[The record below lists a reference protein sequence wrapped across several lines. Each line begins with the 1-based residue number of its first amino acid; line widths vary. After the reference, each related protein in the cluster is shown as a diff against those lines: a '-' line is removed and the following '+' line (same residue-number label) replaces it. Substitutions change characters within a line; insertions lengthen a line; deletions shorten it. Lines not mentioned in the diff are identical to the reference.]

1 MLQYLVAFLVLLS
14 TVKLWHLF
22 RVNPKMNVF
31 TATLE
36 RAWSD
41 MSGFL
46 LIVVLLLVA
55 YSTAVSTHTLPVW
68 KEVALT
74 SRVFRIIR
82 LTNSLPV
89 CKDFKSE
96 LLHNNARYVTT
107 LQTTLFHSR

>member
-14 TVKLWHLF
+14 TAKLWHLF

-55 YSTAVSTHTLPVW
+55 YSTAVSAHTAGV
-68 KEVALT
+68 EGGC
-74 SRVFRIIR
+74 I
-82 LTNSLPV
+82 
-89 CKDFKSE
+89 DFKSF
-96 LLHNNARYVTT
+96 LNY
-107 LQTTLFHSR
+107 S